1 MIGVC
6 AVSLHIS
13 ISFLKI
19 DGIKK
24 ISDFIENNNYV
35 SYTKKRI
42 IILRFWNTWQFK
54 TKCSTYLLQTRI
66 LDVIWSN
73 VLQIYICTYISFF
86 TSSWY

>member
-1 MIGVC
+1 MC

-19 DGIKK
+19 DCIKK

-42 IILRFWNTWQFK
+42 IIPRIWNTW
-54 TKCSTYLLQTRI
+54 
-66 LDVIWSN
+66 
-73 VLQIYICTYISFF
+73 
-86 TSSWY
+86 